1 MGAQRSSRAKQ
12 GVRCAFVRSLE
23 VKLVV
28 KPGTGHVC
36 GLVMGHGNGWPNLSK
51 DLALIADWFD
61 KHLRD

>member
-1 MGAQRSSRAKQ
+1 
-12 GVRCAFVRSLE
+12 VRSLE